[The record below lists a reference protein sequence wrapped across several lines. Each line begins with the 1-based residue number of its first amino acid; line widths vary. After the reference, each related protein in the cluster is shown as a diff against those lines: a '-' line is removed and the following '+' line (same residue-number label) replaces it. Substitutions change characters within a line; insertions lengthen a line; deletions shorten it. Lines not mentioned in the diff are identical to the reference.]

1 MLVFL
6 CLLVVLSSTVQAAP
20 TGFLAD
26 TPEVQKAKAEFIETF
41 DKALSGLL
49 SEVAPKPIEDTLE
62 VKEAKDEFLEIF
74 KKAVDGMIETVFNG
88 DTDEVKEY
96 KNKFFKTFDSALTD
110 LFVTVDGGIYTSEQ
124 VTARKKFNQAYKDA
138 EAGKVGAQYIE
149 DTPAVKKAK
158 ERFFKFFQFV
168 LDGMLYKLAPVPGK
182 NVIPEEIADFYIKDA
197 DDVAKEKEKFDE
209 LYRNALKG
217 DAASALAVV
226 ALEDAISNNEGDL
239 DAAAKDLDDTLN
251 AIADV
256 VEEEFSNDDGEEDY
270 DNEDDDSSSSESED
284 DEESEESSEEDSSS
298 ESVEDYDDSYN
309 DASGDYEEDF

>member
-1 MLVFL
+1 M
-6 CLLVVLSSTVQAAP
+6 
-20 TGFLAD
+20 G
-26 TPEVQKAKAEFIETF
+26 VQKAKAEFIETF

-110 LFVTVDGGIYTSEQ
+110 LFITVDGGIYTSEQ
-124 VTARKKFNQAYKDA
+124 VAARKKFNQAYKDA
-138 EAGKVGAQYIE
+138 EAGKIGAQYIE

-197 DDVAKEKEKFDE
+197 DDVAQEKEKFDE

-239 DAAAKDLDDTLN
+239 DAAAKELEDTLN
-251 AIADV
+251 TIADAV
-256 VEEEFSNDDGEEDY
+256 EEDY
-270 DNEDDDSSSSESED
+270 EDEEDEDEEDDEEDFDNYDEDSNINESED
-284 DEESEESSEEDSSS
+284 DEESEESSGDDSSS
-298 ESVEDYDDSYN
+298 EIDEDYDDSYN

>member
-1 MLVFL
+1 M
-6 CLLVVLSSTVQAAP
+6 
-20 TGFLAD
+20 G
-26 TPEVQKAKAEFIETF
+26 
-41 DKALSGLL
+41 
-49 SEVAPKPIEDTLE
+49 
-62 VKEAKDEFLEIF
+62 
-74 KKAVDGMIETVFNG
+74 IETVFNG

-124 VTARKKFNQAYKDA
+124 VAARKKFNQAYKDA
-138 EAGKVGAQYIE
+138 EAGKIGAQYIE

-168 LDGMLYKLAPVPGK
+168 LDGMLYKLAPEPGK

-226 ALEDAISNNEGDL
+226 ALEDAISNNRGDL

-270 DNEDDDSSSSESED
+270 DNEDEDSSSSESED